1 MSIADIINGTSGSSA
16 SASNTTKAG
25 ASQQMLGRDDFL
37 KLMLA
42 QLKNQDPMKAMD
54 PSEFL
59 GQLAQ
64 FSTVSGVQEMQTSIG
79 RLADSMR
86 SSQVLDGSTMIGR
99 DVLVTGDDAA
109 LGITGAIRGAV
120 DMPTGAVSAQIN
132 IHNAAGTLVRSMPVT
147 SATGLQEFTWDG
159 TTTAGERAAA
169 GDYTVEVVA
178 NVGGASQSLETM
190 LADRVNSVTID
201 ATKGL
206 TLNTT
211 SLGARALSDVRRVM

>member
-1 MSIADIINGTSGSSA
+1 MSIADIINGTAGSSA
-16 SASNTTKAG
+16 NTATKAG
-25 ASQQMLGRDDFL
+25 AAQQMLGRDDFL

-79 RLADSMR
+79 QLADSMR

-99 DVLVTGDDAA
+99 DILVTSEDAV
-109 LGITGAIRGAV
+109 LGETGSIRGAV

-147 SATGLQEFTWDG
+147 SAAGLQDFTWDG
-159 TTTAGERAAA
+159 TTSAGERAAA
-169 GDYTVEVVA
+169 GDYTVAVVA
-178 NVGGASQSLETM
+178 NVGGANQSLETM